1 MGYLDGSTI
10 TVDAIL
16 TKNGR
21 QILSQGGALN
31 VSAFTLSDTGV
42 DYTLCNIDHASGS
55 AFYGEAIENLPQVEA
70 LPAAQYQL
78 RNKLVTFGRD
88 TVAMPFAYLNVYTHP
103 FTNPQPLDIV
113 ANITGFAGN
122 QGGFH
127 LLIPNVGIATCSN
140 VNSTPISGNAL
151 MFINEADIPNA
162 QLYELIT
169 PNISG
174 TGGYNFVI
182 DPQGQL
188 DNTTTMT
195 LTFIH
200 IATGAWTSALI
211 TVNANVGGVRSKT
224 VSGTS
229 KG

>member
-42 DYTLCNIDHASGS
+42 DYTLWNIDHASGS

-88 TVAMPFAYLNVYTHP
+88 TIAMPGAYLNNYTHT
-103 FTNPQPLDIV
+103 FDTAQPWDAV

-122 QGGFH
+122 QGGFQ
-127 LLIPNVGIATCSN
+127 LLIPNDPGIVTCTN

-151 MFINEADIPNA
+151 MFINEVDIPNA
-162 QLYELIT
+162 QLYELT
-169 PNISG
+169 TSNTG
-174 TGGYNFVI
+174 TSGYNFVI
-182 DPQGQL
+182 SPNGQL

-200 IATGAWTSALI
+200 IATGAWTSAQI
-211 TVNANVGGVRSKT
+211 TVNANVGGVRGKT
-224 VSGTS
+224 TS
-229 KG
+229 RAKG